1 MVAFVHSLIWFL
13 SATTGSGEVGGLERA
28 AMVAPALAPRE
39 WMSASGGQRAVATLI
54 RVDGDKLWLRT
65 PDGRLATT
73 TKGAVSAADRQYLAA
88 YEAGLAASRTLAP
101 RSSISQA
108 LGKLPS
114 RTQVAVWGQSGNS
127 ESTPRVVPAAL
138 VYVRVSRE
146 LIEDYVERTVRTR
159 KPVRDCVLGTRI
171 LGESDTVGKTRIT
184 LLPSKNSIS
193 GEVGFYGTV
202 NARTTGYNGPAIFQF
217 RSEAS
222 FRARKPIALGE
233 SGLSV
238 APAVAIAPTEL
249 QTIGV
254 RTTLP
259 GLRGRIATRIATRR
273 DASSRS
279 EAEAIISRHSAAT
292 IREDFDERIDQS
304 IAKVKRVLQLKVPG
318 LGFEPESE
326 LVRMRYR
333 STPDYIEMAMIRQ
346 NATAEELSLRPPMV
360 VGDPDFAIRVNRGL
374 FGQAIADSE
383 LSETLAPLAVQLL
396 GSRFVEKALAAAAPK
411 AEQLAES
418 AKWSIDHDWVALEFT
433 DVARLRALRA
443 DASDLSAE

>member
-1 MVAFVHSLIWFL
+1 MVALVHTLVFL
-13 SATTGSGEVGGLERA
+13 FGGVTGSSERSVLQPSTVA
-28 AMVAPALAPRE
+28 APVQSIRD
-39 WMSASGGQRAVATLI
+39 WTSANGDRRARATLL
-54 RVDGDKLWLRT
+54 RVEGDKVWLRT
-65 PDGRLATT
+65 SEGRLATT
-73 TKGAVSAADRQYLAA
+73 TKSAVSQDDRRYLVEHESA
-88 YEAGLAASRTLAP
+88 LA
-101 RSSISQA
+101 I
-108 LGKLPS
+108 
-114 RTQVAVWGQSGNS
+114 GNS
-127 ESTPRVVPAAL
+127 KSSNNPSLQVLRDLPATAKTKPNSPQRIVPAAL

-171 LGESDTVGKTRIT
+171 IGESDTVGKTHIT
-184 LLPSKNSIS
+184 LLPSKNSIA
-193 GEVGFYGTV
+193 GEVGFYG
-202 NARTTGYNGPAIFQF
+202 NDYARTTGYIGPAIFQF

-222 FRARKPIALGE
+222 FRAFKPIALGE

-238 APAVAIAPTEL
+238 APAVALAPTEL

-254 RTTLP
+254 RTMLP

-273 DASSRS
+273 EASSRS
-279 EAEAIISRHSAAT
+279 EAEAIIARHSAAT

-304 IAKVKRVLQLKVPG
+304 IAKIRRVLQLKVPG
-318 LGFEPESE
+318 LDFEPDSE
-326 LVRMRYR
+326 LVRMRFR
-333 STPDYIEMAMIRQ
+333 STPDFIEMAMIRQ
-346 NATAEELSLRPPMV
+346 NATVEELSLRPPMV

-374 FGQAIADSE
+374 FGQAVADSE
-383 LSETLAPLAVQLL
+383 LSETLAPLAEKLL

-433 DVARLRALRA
+433 DATRLRPLRA